1 MCGIAGFCNSR
12 IDRPAL
18 IRAMTDRMRHRGPD
32 AEGFWF
38 DDQSGWTLGHR
49 RLSILDLSS
58 AGSQPML
65 SASGRFVLS
74 YNGEIY
80 NASDLRDMLL
90 DEGYVSDFRGHSD
103 TEILLEAIE
112 AYGLEETLRFSKGM
126 FALAVYDRQEKVL
139 RLARD
144 RAGEKPLYYG
154 MAHDEFG
161 KPFFTFASDLALFLC
176 VPGFRPEIDRDAL
189 AAFLMYKYVPAPSSI
204 YKGIFKLPA
213 GCILTLRAPFKA
225 WDIAPYWSLVD
236 TALYGQAYPF
246 TGSYAEAKEELEA
259 LLTASIRGQMVAD
272 VPVGAFLSGGI
283 DSPLVVSIMQK
294 LSDRPV
300 KTFTIGYDDPK
311 IDESRFAAEIAKHL
325 GTDHTEL
332 ILTEREMQELIPS
345 LPYYF
350 SEPLSDSSVI
360 STCFVSKLA
369 RSKVTVSLSGDAGD
383 ELFCGYER
391 YWETPKLWGKV
402 RRVPAFLRHPTADLL
417 EKLGLTEKPFY
428 YKAASCLRAEN
439 INQVREMIQY
449 RRDIE
454 VLSLVPGACLP
465 PLEEVKAK
473 LDSPYASMQLADMEY
488 YFPDDILYK
497 VDRASMAVSLES
509 RIPMLDRDL
518 LEFAWTLPDSFKYSD
533 GVSKRILRDLL
544 YQYVPRNMLE
554 RPKQGFYVPLRK
566 WLLEGS
572 TYEYTKEL
580 LEHSHLVRDGWL
592 DGKTVQAV
600 WDYFQKNRKKHQLTF
615 NILMAEQWYRS
626 QQESMNEAAG
636 L

>member
-1 MCGIAGFCNSR
+1 MCGIAGFCNSN
-12 IDRPAL
+12 IDRAAL
-18 IRAMTDRMRHRGPD
+18 IHAMTDRMRHRGPD
-32 AEGFWF
+32 AEGFWL
-38 DDQSGWTLGHR
+38 DERSGWTLGHR
-49 RLSILDLSS
+49 RLSILDLSAS
-58 AGSQPML
+58 GAQPML
-65 SASGRFVLS
+65 SASGRYVLS

-80 NASDLRDMLL
+80 NSALLRDKLL
-90 DEGYVSDFRGHSD
+90 RENHLTAFRGHSD

-112 AYGLEETLRFSKGM
+112 AYGLEETLRLSKGM
-126 FALAVYDRQEKVL
+126 FALAVYDREERIL

-154 MAHDEFG
+154 NARDESG
-161 KPFFTFASDLALFLC
+161 RAFFVFASDLALFGC
-176 VPGFRPEIDRDAL
+176 IPAFRPEIDRDAL
-189 AAFLMYKYVPAPSSI
+189 AAFLMYKFVPAPSSI
-204 YKGIFKLPA
+204 FKGIYKLPA
-213 GCILTLRAPFKA
+213 GCILTLREPFDAPQ
-225 WDIAPYWSLVD
+225 IRPYWSLVE
-236 TALYGQAYPF
+236 TALYGQEHPF
-246 TGSYAEAKEELEA
+246 TGSYEDAKAELEA
-259 LLTASIRGQMVAD
+259 LLTASIRDQMVAD

-283 DSPLVVSIMQK
+283 DSPLVVSLMQK

-311 IDESRFAAEIAKHL
+311 INESQFAAEIAAHL
-325 GTDHTEL
+325 GADHTEL
-332 ILTEREMQELIPS
+332 MLSEMKELIPS

-350 SEPLSDSSVI
+350 SEPLSDSSLI
-360 STCFVSKLA
+360 STFFVSKLA
-369 RSKVTVSLSGDAGD
+369 RSRVTVSLSGDAGD

-391 YWETPKLWGKV
+391 YWETPALWNRVRAVPGAV
-402 RRVPAFLRHPTADLL
+402 RRPAAALLRGT
-417 EKLGLTEKPFY
+417 GLTQKPFF
-428 YKAASCLRAEN
+428 YKAASCLQAEN

-454 VLSLVPGACLP
+454 LLSLVPGAKLKALDEVDSK
-465 PLEEVKAK
+465 LE
-473 LDSPYASMQLADMEY
+473 SPYASMQLADMEY

-544 YQYVPRNMLE
+544 YQYVPKSMLD
-554 RPKQGFYVPLRK
+554 RPKQGFYVPIQK

-592 DGKTVQAV
+592 DGETVLAV
-600 WDYFQKNRKKHQLTF
+600 WEFFQKYHKKHQLTF

-626 QQESMNEAAG
+626 QHSQAS
-636 L
+636 

>member
-1 MCGIAGFCNSR
+1 MCGIAGFCNNR
-12 IDRPAL
+12 IDRHAL

-32 AEGFWF
+32 AEGFWL

-49 RLSILDLSS
+49 RLSILDLSPS
-58 AGSQPML
+58 GAQPMV
-65 SASGRFVLS
+65 SASGRTVLS

-80 NASDLRDMLL
+80 NAAELRDALL
-90 DEGYVSDFRGHSD
+90 QEGHVEKFRGHSD

-112 AYGLEETLRFSKGM
+112 AWGLEATLTLSRGM
-126 FALAVYDRQEKVL
+126 FALAVYDREKRVL
-139 RLARD
+139 RMARD

-154 MAHDEFG
+154 TVKDEWG
-161 KPFFTFASDLALFLC
+161 KPFFAFASDLALFRC
-176 VPGFRPEIDRDAL
+176 IPGFEAELDRDAL
-189 AAFLMYKYVPAPSSI
+189 AAFLMYKYVPAPASI
-204 YKGIFKLPA
+204 YKGVYKLPA
-213 GCILTLRAPFKA
+213 GCILTLREPFLAP
-225 WDIAPYWSLVD
+225 DIEPYWSLVE
-236 TALYGQAYPF
+236 TARHGQEYPF
-246 TGSYAEAKEELEA
+246 QGSYEEAKEQLEA
-259 LLTASIRGQMVAD
+259 LLTESIRGQMAAD

-283 DSPLVVSIMQK
+283 DSPLVVSLMQK
-294 LSDRPV
+294 LSDKPV

-311 IDESRFAAEIAKHL
+311 INESKFAADIAAHL

-332 ILTEREMQELIPS
+332 MLTEREMKELIPT

-350 SEPLSDSSVI
+350 SEPLSDSSLI
-360 STCFVSKLA
+360 STYFVSKLA
-369 RSKVTVSLSGDAGD
+369 RTKVTVSLSGDAGD

-391 YWETPKLWGKV
+391 YWETPALWNKV
-402 RRVPAFLRHPTADLL
+402 RRVPEFLRRPAAGFL
-417 EKLGLTEKPFY
+417 EKTGLTKKPFF
-428 YKAASCLRAEN
+428 YKAASCLAADN

-454 VLSLVPGACLP
+454 LLSLVPGAGLT
-465 PLEEVKAK
+465 PLSEVTAK

-497 VDRASMAVSLES
+497 VDRASMAHSLES

-518 LEFAWTLPDSFKYSD
+518 LEFAWTLPDSFKYKD

-544 YQYVPRNMLE
+544 YQYVPKEMLD
-554 RPKQGFYVPLRK
+554 RPKQGFYVPIQK

-600 WDYFQKNRKKHQLTF
+600 WEYFQKNRKKHQLTF

-626 QQESMNEAAG
+626 QMEQS
-636 L
+636 